1 MLSCEDQLGA
11 RSAFTYFT
19 VNVDEAEHF
28 GLEAEIDWQIN
39 PYWKISL
46 SGGLLE
52 TDRDQFSVPG
62 APGILSD
69 RSELSN
75 SPKYTY
81 AVRLDYDSLDH
92 FFANIEIT
100 GSDAYFEEN
109 TIEEKRNAY
118 DVVNASVGYRY
129 ENWTFTSGAKNLFD
143 EGYEDRVF
151 FFDNYDG
158 TGKRRFEA
166 PAAPRTFGITANYR
180 W

>member
-1 MLSCEDQLGA
+1 MEPATCYNYWWRFSSDGRYKIQI
-11 RSAFTYFT
+11 SANSFHAHYC
-19 VNVDEAEHF
+19 VSNCRLNE
-28 GLEAEIDWQIN
+28 
-39 PYWKISL
+39 
-46 SGGLLE
+46 GG
-52 TDRDQFSVPG
+52 G
-62 APGILSD
+62 CAI
-69 RSELSN
+69 
-75 SPKYTY
+75 
-81 AVRLDYDSLDH
+81 DH

-118 DVVNASVGYRY
+118 NVVNASVGYRY
-129 ENWTFTSGAKNLFD
+129 DNWTFTLWAKNLFD

-166 PAAPRTFGITANYR
+166 PAGPRNIGISANYR